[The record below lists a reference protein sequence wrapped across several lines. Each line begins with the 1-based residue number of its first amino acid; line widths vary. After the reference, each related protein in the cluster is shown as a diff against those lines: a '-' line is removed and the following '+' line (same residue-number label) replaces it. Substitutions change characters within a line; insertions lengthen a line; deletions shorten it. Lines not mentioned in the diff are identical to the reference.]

1 MAESDPEINNRAM
14 SCSDDGSEDPNNA
27 APPGRPLRHVDS
39 LGRVFYHSNNPMMY
53 SVILILLVEWF
64 ERFSYYG
71 VAYTQTLYL
80 TGAYDKDWNAG
91 LSAVEASSL
100 VSLSTAMAY
109 TTTFIGALLADSLLG
124 DYMTILVGC
133 IVFYLPSLALITLT
147 TIPSWLGDTFPT
159 KYLAFAIL
167 LWWPAGTGIVKSCIN
182 VFGAKQFHPLLQS
195 QLIEQYY
202 VQYYMCI
209 NVGSL
214 LGILIIPIIAQRSI
228 TQAYLVPCSLLCL
241 GIMIFVSGSSRYVK
255 VPPKGELCGKK
266 SSRGSGDVGLLKL
279 FRITVLIVPF
289 CMAYSQM
296 PTTFIIQGSV
306 LRRACGVIDA
316 ASLNSSDAA
325 SVLVFGYITGS
336 IIYPALA
343 ERNMKIPTTYKFAIG
358 SALGA
363 LAILWALFV
372 EYRMHTVYAATGE
385 SISVLWQT
393 PCYILIGW
401 GEIFAVSS
409 AYEVAFTASPPSQK
423 VLASALNIFCI
434 GGIPNVLCIGL
445 YRVCSQWFMNSSGKA
460 NLNTIEDYVEAH
472 VYKYFVVLFV
482 ILLFGIVVNI
492 MPGVR
497 GYVESMEDQAAEL
510 LKTPMITKR
519 TAGEQSPLLPKHLQQ
534 QSPLLYRT
542 SSMRVGPPSL
552 HPHRHQ
558 MQEKFEKRLQKYL
571 PFMKNGVFRAK
582 QPVQQAILMAR
593 AHDDRCSQQDLK
605 HQETL

>member
-1 MAESDPEINNRAM
+1 MAETNTKISNHAM
-14 SCSDDGSEDPNNA
+14 SLSDDGSEDPNNA

-39 LGRVFYHSNNPMMY
+39 LGRVFYHANNPMMY

-80 TGAYDKDWNAG
+80 TGAYDEDWNAG

-124 DYMTILVGC
+124 DYRTILVGC

-159 KYLAFAIL
+159 TYLAFAIL
-167 LWWPAGTGIVKSCIN
+167 LWWPTGTGIVKSCIN
-182 VFGAKQFHPLLQS
+182 VFGAKQFHPLLHS

-214 LGILIIPIIAQRSI
+214 LGILIIPIIAQHNI
-228 TQAYLVPCSLLCL
+228 TQAYLIPCTLLCV
-241 GIMIFVSGSSRYVK
+241 GISLFVSGSSRYVK

-266 SSRGSGDVGLLKL
+266 SRGSGDVSLFKL

-306 LRRACGVIDA
+306 LRKAFGVIDA

-325 SVLVFGYITGS
+325 SVLVFGYVTGS

-343 ERNMKIPTTYKFAIG
+343 ERNTKIPTTYKFAIG

-363 LAILWALFV
+363 LAILWALVV
-372 EYRMHTVYAATGE
+372 EYRMHTVYAETGE
-385 SISVLWQT
+385 TISVMWQT

-445 YRVCSQWFMNSSGKA
+445 YRVCSEWFMNNSGKA

-472 VYKYFVVLFV
+472 VYKYFVVLFG
-482 ILLFGIVVNI
+482 ILLFGIGINVL
-492 MPGVR
+492 PGVR
-497 GYVESMEDQAAEL
+497 NYVENMEDQAAEL
-510 LKTPMITKR
+510 LKTPIITKR

-542 SSMRVGPPSL
+542 SSMRAGPPSL

-558 MQEKFEKRLQKYL
+558 MQEKFERRLQKYL
-571 PFMKNGVFRAK
+571 PLMKNGVFRAK
-582 QPVQQAILMAR
+582 PTPQASLLAQAR
-593 AHDDRCSQQDLK
+593 DERSSQQDLT

>member
-1 MAESDPEINNRAM
+1 MAESVTDPSNRAM
-14 SCSDDGSEDPNNA
+14 SLSDEGSEDPNNS

-39 LGRVFYHSNNPMMY
+39 LGRVFYHANNPMMY

-80 TGAYDKDWNAG
+80 TGAYDEDWNAG

-100 VSLSTAMAY
+100 VSLSAAMAY

-124 DYMTILVGC
+124 DYKSILVGC
-133 IVFYLPSLALITLT
+133 IVFYLPSLVLITLT
-147 TIPSWLGDTFPT
+147 SIPYWLGDTFPT

-182 VFGAKQFHPLLQS
+182 VFGAKQFHPLLHS

-214 LGILIIPIIAQRSI
+214 LGILIIPIIAQHNI
-228 TQAYLVPCSLLCL
+228 TQAYLIPCSLLCFGVML
-241 GIMIFVSGSSRYVK
+241 FVAGSPRYVK
-255 VPPKGELCGKK
+255 IPPKGELCGKK
-266 SSRGSGDVGLLKL
+266 SRGSEDVSLFKL

-306 LRRACGVIDA
+306 LRKAFGVIDA

-343 ERNMKIPTTYKFAIG
+343 ERNIKIPTTYKFAIG

-363 LAILWALFV
+363 LAILWALVV
-372 EYRMHTVYAATGE
+372 EYRMHTVFAETGE
-385 SISVLWQT
+385 AISVMWQT

-445 YRVCSQWFMNSSGKA
+445 YRLCSEWFMNSSGKA
-460 NLNTIEDYVEAH
+460 NLNTIDDYVEAH

-482 ILLFGIVVNI
+482 ILLFGIFINVL
-492 MPGVR
+492 PGVR
-497 GYVESMEDQAAEL
+497 GYVENMEDQAAEL
-510 LKTPMITKR
+510 LKTPMISKR

-552 HPHRHQ
+552 HPHRHE
-558 MQEKFEKRLQKYL
+558 MQEKFEKRVQKYL
-571 PFMKNGVFRAK
+571 PFMKNGVFSTK
-582 QPVQQAILMAR
+582 KPVVKPSLLAQAR
-593 AHDDRCSQQDLK
+593 DDHQQDLK